1 MKTRY
6 LLPLGIFVALVVVL
20 AIGLKLDPRRVPSP
34 LIDKP
39 APLFELPQLD
49 DPAQSF
55 RLSELRGQPVLL
67 NVWASWCRACV
78 EEHPLLLAMAQNHDV
93 SIYGLNYK
101 DTRDDA
107 KAWLAS
113 HGNPYD
119 NSAFDQNGTVGIEYG
134 VYGVPETFVIDAE
147 GIIRYKHIGP
157 INQQTIDKVILPLVQ
172 R

>member
-1 MKTRY
+1 MNTRY
-6 LLPLGIFVALVVVL
+6 VLPLGLFAALVFVL

-39 APLFELPQLD
+39 APQFELPQLD
-49 DPAQSF
+49 DPAQTF
-55 RLSELRGQPVLL
+55 RLADLRGKPVIL
-67 NVWASWCRACV
+67 NVWASWCRACI
-78 EEHPLLLAMAQNHDV
+78 EEHPILLAMVRNHAI

-107 KAWLAS
+107 LAWLS
-113 HGNPYD
+113 RHGNPYS
-119 NSAFDQNGTVGIEYG
+119 NSAFDEKGRVGIEYG
-134 VYGVPETFVIDAE
+134 VYGVPETFVIDAD

-157 INQQTIDKVILPLVQ
+157 VSQQTIDKVILPLVQ